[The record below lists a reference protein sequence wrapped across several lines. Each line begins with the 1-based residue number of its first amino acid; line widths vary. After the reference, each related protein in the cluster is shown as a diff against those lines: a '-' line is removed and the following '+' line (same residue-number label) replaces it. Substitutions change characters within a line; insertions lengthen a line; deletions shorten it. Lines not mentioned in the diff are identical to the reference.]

1 MAKTI
6 SLCEMYSFSTSPNL
20 CQRTIPCSTQK
31 FQIVMKLLLITLQL
45 LVCSK
50 LSNNLIMPYQS
61 EVFWI
66 YRRQVFRSDKLSPAE
81 HSWCCIHIRRNYRV
95 ILLIERP
102 GTGVRTRIREQNRRF
117 LRPYPQTSYHRQC
130 PTHRGSR
137 PPDVLYQTLRFQPT
151 SLAQQNIVSFSALL
165 ETCSPVFRIYVF
177 WLFSTDTDLRG
188 LKQLYTD
195 TGFLCITLTPVKPI
209 CIARAFTMEFRAS
222 IRI

>member
-1 MAKTI
+1 M
-6 SLCEMYSFSTSPNL
+6 
-20 CQRTIPCSTQK
+20 
-31 FQIVMKLLLITLQL
+31 FQIVMKLLIITLQL

-61 EVFWI
+61 EVFWVH
-66 YRRQVFRSDKLSPAE
+66 RRQVFRSDKLSPAE

-151 SLAQQNIVSFSALL
+151 SLAQQNIVSFSALY
-165 ETCSPVFRIYVF
+165 SKHFRHSFEYMY
-177 WLFSTDTDLRG
+177 SD
-188 LKQLYTD
+188 Y
-195 TGFLCITLTPVKPI
+195 FLQIRILGVWSNYTLTL
-209 CIARAFTMEFRAS
+209 AFCALQAER
-222 IRI
+222 